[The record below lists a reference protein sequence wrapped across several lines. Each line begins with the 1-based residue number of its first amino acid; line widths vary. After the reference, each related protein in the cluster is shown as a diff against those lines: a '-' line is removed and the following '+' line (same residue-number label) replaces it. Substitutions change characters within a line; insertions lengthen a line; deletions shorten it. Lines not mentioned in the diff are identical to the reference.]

1 MARAVLA
8 NGPVGVARVVSAEAA
23 PAPEPADAKPKRS
36 GRASDKAFVISA
48 PDQDDAFV
56 F

>member
-1 MARAVLA
+1 MGRAVLA

-23 PAPEPADAKPKRS
+23 SPEPVDAKPKRS

-48 PDQDDAFV
+48 PEQDDAFV